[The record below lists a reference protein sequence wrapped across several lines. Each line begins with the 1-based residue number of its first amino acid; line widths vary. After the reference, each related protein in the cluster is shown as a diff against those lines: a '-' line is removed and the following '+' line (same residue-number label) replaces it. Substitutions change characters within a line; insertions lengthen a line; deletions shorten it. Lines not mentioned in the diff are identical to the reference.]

1 LRRLRDIFLPPG
13 IPATKEISCFFL
25 SLCHFSRYKHCS
37 ITNIPELDYEKDVST
52 VLTSSG
58 YGAISP
64 IASSKVYRTK
74 AGRNNRTQ
82 VSQGTTKFDSVTL
95 SAPGQ
100 DSQFMGL
107 VSRLSQEVR
116 TATTTGDISAL
127 RQQVAGH
134 TYTPDPMSIAARI
147 LMLGEGT

>member
-1 LRRLRDIFLPPG
+1 MI
-13 IPATKEISCFFL
+13 K
-25 SLCHFSRYKHCS
+25 
-37 ITNIPELDYEKDVST
+37 KDVST

-58 YGAISP
+58 YGAITP
-64 IASSKVYRTK
+64 IAPAKVYRTRS
-74 AGRNNRTQ
+74 GRDSRAQVNPGSNNY
-82 VSQGTTKFDSVTL
+82 DSVTL
-95 SAPGQ
+95 SAPNQG
-100 DSQFMGL
+100 SRFHMGL

-116 TATTTGDISAL
+116 TATTTGDIAAL